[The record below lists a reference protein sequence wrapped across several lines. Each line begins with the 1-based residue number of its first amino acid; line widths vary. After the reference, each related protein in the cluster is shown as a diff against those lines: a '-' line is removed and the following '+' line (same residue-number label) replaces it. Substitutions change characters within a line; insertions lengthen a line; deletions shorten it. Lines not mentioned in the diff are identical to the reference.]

1 MKSKKL
7 PKDTK
12 VAVYIRVGR
21 EEQISPQQKLLD
33 AVTEFIEKERNNAD
47 RSTEASQREVQQE
60 SNQDSH

>member
-47 RSTEASQREVQQE
+47 RSTETSQREVQQE